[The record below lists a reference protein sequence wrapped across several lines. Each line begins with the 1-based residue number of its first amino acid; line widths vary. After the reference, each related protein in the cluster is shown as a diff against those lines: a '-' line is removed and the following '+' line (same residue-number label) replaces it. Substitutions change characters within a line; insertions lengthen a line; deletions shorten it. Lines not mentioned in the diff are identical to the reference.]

1 MAFNWD
7 QKVINKW
14 LALDFHLTKWVY
26 MQVYMVTSIKSTFEA
41 TKDASKAYFNKKPL
55 ESIDEFRNE
64 TWQLSLCSCKYKETL

>member
-1 MAFNWD
+1 
-7 QKVINKW
+7 
-14 LALDFHLTKWVY
+14 

-64 TWQLSLCSCKYKETL
+64 T